1 MLQMPAF
8 NGADDQFDMMERMSP
23 DADLTEQA
31 AWLKAVAAYR
41 SQADDAERLIDGFIA
56 DYPQSVLRQRAL
68 LLRASVPFSRGH
80 YPAAMRRF
88 LRVDVNALEP
98 GHAATLQFRMAFC
111 RMQMGEYEAAARG
124 FSHLD
129 RDPVYAGAS
138 RFYQGY
144 IAYAQGEYSRA
155 VELLEQVDTSTAPG
169 NMADCY
175 LAQIYYMQGNYNKAL
190 STARR
195 VMDRNDL
202 APAFVSEATRVAGE
216 SLYNLGEE
224 TQAIPM
230 LRRYVEMADSPLPS
244 TRYMLGVAEYRA
256 GHYEAA
262 IRQLGPVA
270 DEANSIGQSACLYI
284 GQAYMHEGN
293 NASALLAL
301 EKACSMDFDSQVTE
315 TAYYNYAVARMK
327 GGKIPFGSS
336 VGTFEEFLRRYPNS
350 RYASQVEE
358 YIVTG
363 YMTDNDYARALRS
376 IEAINRPSAK
386 VLAAKQRVLFVL
398 GTRSFSAG
406 DTKQA
411 LDYLN
416 QSLKL
421 ASYSPEIASEATLW
435 RADCLYRLGQYAKAE
450 TGYRDYLARASRN
463 NANRSLATYDLA
475 YALFAQKKYAAA
487 RTQFAKVTPES
498 AGMKA
503 DVRAD
508 AYNRIADTYYY
519 ASDFNAA
526 RENYDRSY
534 NLNPQTADYALFQK
548 AMMRGM
554 MRDYR
559 GKLSELDHVIE
570 QFPSSSLT
578 ASALLEKAQ
587 TYIAL
592 NDAPNAMSA
601 YMLVIE
607 RFPATLQGRNALL
620 QLAITYH
627 SVVCDHAGAA
637 CTCR

>member
-1 MLQMPAF
+1 
-8 NGADDQFDMMERMSP
+8 
-23 DADLTEQA
+23 
-31 AWLKAVAAYR
+31 
-41 SQADDAERLIDGFIA
+41 
-56 DYPQSVLRQRAL
+56 
-68 LLRASVPFSRGH
+68 
-80 YPAAMRRF
+80 
-88 LRVDVNALEP
+88 
-98 GHAATLQFRMAFC
+98 
-111 RMQMGEYEAAARG
+111 
-124 FSHLD
+124 
-129 RDPVYAGAS
+129 
-138 RFYQGY
+138 
-144 IAYAQGEYSRA
+144 
-155 VELLEQVDTSTAPG
+155 
-169 NMADCY
+169 
-175 LAQIYYMQGNYNKAL
+175 
-190 STARR
+190 
-195 VMDRNDL
+195 
-202 APAFVSEATRVAGE
+202 
-216 SLYNLGEE
+216 
-224 TQAIPM
+224 
-230 LRRYVEMADSPLPS
+230 
-244 TRYMLGVAEYRA
+244 
-256 GHYEAA
+256 
-262 IRQLGPVA
+262 
-270 DEANSIGQSACLYI
+270 
-284 GQAYMHEGN
+284 
-293 NASALLAL
+293 
-301 EKACSMDFDSQVTE
+301 
-315 TAYYNYAVARMK
+315 MK

-336 VGTFEEFLRRYPNS
+336 VSTFEEFLRRYPNS

-358 YIVTG
+358 YIITG

-406 DTKQA
+406 DVNQA

-498 AGMKA
+498 AGMKT

-559 GKLSELDHVIE
+559 GKLSELDRVIE

-592 NDAPNAMSA
+592 NDASNAMSA
-601 YMLVIE
+601 YRLVIE
-607 RFPATLQGRNALL
+607 RFPATSQGRNALL
-620 QLAITYH
+620 QLAITYRNAGNGEMAVDTYREVVRKYPSSDEA
-627 SVVCDHAGAA
+627 SVAVDDLKSIYADQGRIDELDRFLSSVAGAPQLDA
-637 CTCR
+637 AEKSSLASRSLFRRATEAMEAGREQQALELASEIVTKYPDTEVAEDALAIKADVEYSQGKTEMALADYQALQARASGVAMLHRSRMGVARSARDLGRDGLVVETADKILASSASGQAEEYEVKYMRATAYSRMGQDDKAEAQWAELAAEPANLYGSMSAFSLADSYNRRGDTDRALATVNKFIDADPPHQYWLARGFILLSDILRKQGNTFEADEYLRSLRSNYPGQETDIFEMIDSRLKK